1 MKNILLGFVL
11 FMAMFVAGC
20 QTLQNASSN
29 ELLVTYATMKVIE
42 ESDEI
47 TSADVRETVE
57 KARSVLEADVTVS
70 IDDFKAEVAEQIGWS
85 ELAPSDKL
93 LIAAIVDE
101 VQVSLEKQYEVDV
114 LSDEVVIRIEQF
126 LDMVEQAAILSGE

>member
-1 MKNILLGFVL
+1 MKNILLALLIVFV
-11 FMAMFVAGC
+11 FAGC
-20 QTLQNASSN
+20 QTLSNVSSN
-29 ELLVTYATMKVIE
+29 DLVVQYATMKVIE

-57 KARSVLEADVTVS
+57 KARSVLEADVTVA
-70 IDDFKAEVAEQIGWS
+70 IDDFKAQVAEQIGWS

-93 LIAAIVDE
+93 LITAIVDE

>member
-1 MKNILLGFVL
+1 MKNILLALLIVFV
-11 FMAMFVAGC
+11 FAGC
-20 QTLQNASSN
+20 QTLSNVSSN
-29 ELLVTYATMKVIE
+29 DLVVQYATMKVIE

-57 KARSVLEADVTVS
+57 KARSVLEADVTVA
-70 IDDFKAEVAEQIGWS
+70 IDDFKAQVAEQIGWS

-93 LIAAIVDE
+93 LITAIVDE

-114 LSDEVVIRIEQF
+114 LSDEVVIEIERF
-126 LDMVEQAAILSGE
+126 LDLVEQAAILSGE